1 MRYKVGERLRRTLII
16 LTKLYDLQDF
26 AKPLKPNAEETN
38 LKLIINDL
46 LSKNGL
52 PKNVKVESDARKV
65 VADCTFINRII
76 TM

>member
-46 LSKNGL
+46 LSKNAMQEKL
-52 PKNVKVESDARKV
+52 
-65 VADCTFINRII
+65 
-76 TM
+76 